1 MSTVVNYARQ
11 KATVKRVLRK
21 YGGGALC
28 TLHQPGITVSDPDRP
43 WDATTLPPVDY
54 PDIPCVFFSTDFRY
68 DMAIGYWP
76 EYILPEAREVAYISA
91 PDLPD
96 DVDMREGWQLTKQ
109 DGTTVTILRSN
120 LIRPDSVNKLLYI
133 AQVSG

>member
-1 MSTVVNYARQ
+1 MTDYARQ
-11 KATVKRVLRK
+11 KATVKKVLRK

-28 TLHQPGITVSDPDRP
+28 TLHAPEITVSDPDRP
-43 WDATTLPPVDY
+43 WDATTQPPVDY
-54 PDIPCVFFSTDFRY
+54 PGIPCVFFSTDFRY
-68 DMAIGYWP
+68 DMAVGYWP

-96 DVDMREGWQLTKQ
+96 DVDMREGWQLTKP
-109 DGTTVTILRSN
+109 DGAKVTILRSN
-120 LIRPDSVNKLLYI
+120 LIRPDAVNKLLYI